1 MEVVAQQVAW
11 EWVVWVATAEGMV
24 VVAEVEVEMETAKV
38 AWEWVVWAERA
49 WEDRVVEPLQA
60 LLHTQG
66 TIGT

>member
-11 EWVVWVATAEGMV
+11 EWVVWVATAEDMV
-24 VVAEVEVEMETAKV
+24 VVVAEVEMETAKV

-49 WEDRVVEPLQA
+49 REDRVVEPLQA

-66 TIGT
+66 TIDT